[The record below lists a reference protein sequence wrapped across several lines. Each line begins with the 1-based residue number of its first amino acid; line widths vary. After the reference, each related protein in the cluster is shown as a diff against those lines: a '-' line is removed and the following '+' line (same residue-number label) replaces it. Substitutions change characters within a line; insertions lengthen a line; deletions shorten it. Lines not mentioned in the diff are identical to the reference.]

1 MIARAWW
8 WAAFVVVVA
17 VGLYWPAV
25 EVGFLADDVYQ
36 IALIDGVAGERGP
49 LGLYSLYPEDAEA
62 TAEHVR
68 RGSLPWWTVAEFR
81 FVQVRPLSS
90 LLLWVDHALWPKDGV
105 THHVHSLGWL
115 VAALLAAYA
124 AVRRATTPVIA
135 GVALLVYAVDETFG
149 WTTAWLANRCAMVA
163 AAFGFGA
170 LAVHLRRAE
179 RARASEAAE
188 RGGGRDAWLEGALWG
203 LAFAAGEYAL
213 CGVAYVIAHAL
224 VGRRDGWR
232 VRARA
237 LVPAGVCFVGF
248 AVASAAIGAGV
259 HGATSY
265 VDPVG
270 HPLEFAIACV
280 QRVPRM
286 LGEIW
291 LGLPGESDRL
301 FFRYEGTIVAR
312 AMMAFAGVDG
322 PEGVVQ
328 GHGGFVLLVLV
339 VGGGVGWWLA
349 RRWLTED
356 ERRAAA
362 WMALGSLGALVPLAA
377 ILPSTRALALAALG
391 PAVCVGSVGV
401 AAGRALRAL
410 LSDALEGKIPLGR
423 WKTSGG
429 LVRLRVG
436 LLGAIAAG
444 LLLQHVIV
452 DAGWARAQI
461 AGIGSTGRAYQRFVA
476 GPGMA
481 GVEVEGKHVVV
492 IGSPGLV
499 TGLHS
504 LWITHLLGRP
514 LPATWHVLQIGERR
528 LLVRRV
534 DARTLE
540 VSTVGT
546 VMHDQPQEVLFRP
559 PPEALHVGDEV
570 DAGVFRAKV
579 VGEGKS
585 GGVMAVRFTF
595 DRPLEDP
602 ALVFLV
608 GGPEGLGPFALPA
621 VGKATAVAAPV
632 LPGQRREDR

>member
-1 MIARAWW
+1 MKGRGWW

-36 IALIDGVAGERGP
+36 IALIDGVAGERGVF
-49 LGLYSLYPEDAEA
+49 GLYSLYPAGAAGIE
-62 TAEHVR
+62 EHVR

-90 LLLWVDHALWPKDGV
+90 LLLWVDHAVWPKDAV
-105 THHVHSLGWL
+105 VHHLHSLGWL
-115 VAALLAAYA
+115 AAALLAAYG
-124 AVRRATTPVIA
+124 VLRRATTVGIA

-170 LAVHLRRAE
+170 LTVHLRRA
-179 RARASEAAE
+179 AGT
-188 RGGGRDAWLEGALWG
+188 GGKRDAWLEGGLWG
-203 LAFAAGEYAL
+203 LAFSAGEYAL
-213 CGVAYVIAHAL
+213 CGVAYVIAYAL
-224 VGRRDGWR
+224 VGRRDAWR

-237 LVPAGVCFVGF
+237 LIPVGVAFVGF
-248 AVASAAIGAGV
+248 AIASLGLQAGV

-270 HPLEFAIACV
+270 HPFEFLLACV

-291 LGLPGESDRL
+291 LCLPGESDRL
-301 FFRYEGTIVAR
+301 WFRYEGTIVTR
-312 AMMAFAGVDG
+312 AMSAFAGVEG
-322 PEGVVQ
+322 AEGVVQ
-328 GHGGFVLLVLV
+328 AHGGFVLLVLL
-339 VGGGVGWWLA
+339 VGGVPTWWLA
-349 RRWLTED
+349 RRMLTVE
-356 ERRAAA
+356 ERRAVA

-391 PAVCVGSVGV
+391 PAVFVGSIAV
-401 AAGRALRAL
+401 AAGRALRARAPGIAAW
-410 LSDALEGKIPLGR
+410 SR
-423 WKTSGG
+423 TGG
-429 LVRLRVG
+429 LA
-436 LLGAIAAG
+436 AIAAG
-444 LLLQHVIV
+444 LLVQHVIV

-461 AGIGSTGRAYQRFVA
+461 AGIATTGRAYQRFVA
-476 GPGMA
+476 GPGME
-481 GVEVEGKHVVV
+481 GLELEGKHVVV

-514 LPATWHVLQIGERR
+514 MPATWHVLQIGERR

-534 DARTLE
+534 DAHTLE
-540 VSTVGT
+540 LSTLGT
-546 VMHDQPQEVLFRP
+546 IMHDQPQETLFRP
-559 PPEALHVGDEV
+559 PPEGLHTGDVVDVGL
-570 DAGVFRAKV
+570 FRAKV
-579 VGEGKS
+579 VGERKE
-585 GGVMAVRFTF
+585 GGVTAVRFVF
-595 DRPLEDP
+595 DRPLEAA

-608 GGPEGLGPFALPA
+608 GGPEGLGRFELPA
-621 VGKATAVAAPV
+621 IGKAVAVAAP
-632 LPGQRREDR
+632 EDP

>member
-1 MIARAWW
+1 MIARGIARGWW
-8 WAAFVVVVA
+8 WAAFVVIVA

-36 IALIDGVAGERGP
+36 IALIDGVAGERGA
-49 LGLYSLYPEDAEA
+49 LGLYSLYPEGAAGVE
-62 TAEHVR
+62 EHVR
-68 RGSLPWWTVAEFR
+68 RGSLPWWTVEEFR

-90 LLLWVDHALWPKDGV
+90 LLLWVDHAVWPKDGV
-105 THHVHSLGWL
+105 VQHVHSLGWL
-115 VAALLAAYA
+115 AAALLAAYGLL
-124 AVRRATTPVIA
+124 RRATTPVIA
-135 GVALLVYAVDETFG
+135 GVSLVVYAVDETFG

-163 AAFGFGA
+163 AAFAFGA
-170 LAVHLRRAE
+170 LAVHLRRALVVE
-179 RARASEAAE
+179 RAST
-188 RGGGRDAWLEGALWG
+188 RDAWLEGALWG

-213 CGVAYVIAHAL
+213 CGVAYALAFAL
-224 VGRRDGWR
+224 VGRRDAWK

-237 LVPAGVCFVGF
+237 LVPAGVAFGGF
-248 AVASAAIGAGV
+248 ASASAVLRAGV

-270 HPLEFAIACV
+270 HPLEFAIACL

-291 LGLPGESDRL
+291 LCLPGESDRL
-301 FFRYEGTIVAR
+301 WFRYEGTIVTR
-312 AMMAFAGVDG
+312 AMSAFASVDG
-322 PEGVVQ
+322 PEGVVRA
-328 GHGGFVLLVLV
+328 HGGFVLLVLL
-339 VGGGVGWWLA
+339 VGGGLTWWLA
-349 RRWLTED
+349 RKMLTED
-356 ERRAAA
+356 ERRTVR

-391 PAVCVGSVGV
+391 PAVFVGSVGV
-401 AAGRALRAL
+401 AAARAVRARE
-410 LSDALEGKIPLGR
+410 AGVAAWVRTGVLG
-423 WKTSGG
+423 
-429 LVRLRVG
+429 VV
-436 LLGAIAAG
+436 AAG
-444 LLLQHVIV
+444 LLVQHVIV

-461 AGIGSTGRAYQRFVA
+461 AGIASTGRSYQRFVA
-476 GPGMA
+476 GPGMD

-514 LPATWHVLQIGERR
+514 MPATWHVLQIGERR

-546 VMHDQPQEVLFRP
+546 VMHDQPQETLLRP
-559 PPEALHVGDEV
+559 PPEGLHTGDEV
-570 DAGVFRAKV
+570 DVGLFRAKV
-579 VGEGKS
+579 VGEGKE
-585 GGVMAVRFTF
+585 GGVMAVRFVF
-595 DRPLEDP
+595 DRALEDSE
-602 ALVFLV
+602 LVFLV
-608 GGPEGLGPFALPA
+608 GGPEGLGRFELPA
-621 VGKATAVAAPV
+621 VGKAVAVAAPV

>member
-1 MIARAWW
+1 MTARGWW

-36 IALIDGVAGERGP
+36 IALYDGVAGERGA

-68 RGSLPWWTVAEFR
+68 RGSLPWWTVAELR

-90 LLLWVDHALWPKDGV
+90 LLLWVDHTLWPKDGV
-105 THHVHSLGWL
+105 AHHLHSLGWL
-115 VAALLAAYA
+115 AAALVAAHAV
-124 AVRRATTPVIA
+124 VRRATTPVIA

-163 AAFGFGA
+163 AAFSFGA

-179 RARASEAAE
+179 RERETGAPREQGAAA
-188 RGGGRDAWLEGALWG
+188 RDAWLEGGLWG

-213 CGVAYVIAHAL
+213 CGVAYVIAYAL
-224 VGRRDGWR
+224 VGRRDAWR
-232 VRARA
+232 GRARA

-248 AVASAAIGAGV
+248 AVVSVAIGAGV

-270 HPLEFAIACV
+270 HPLEFVVACV

-291 LGLPGESDRL
+291 LCLPGESDRL

-322 PEGVVQ
+322 PEGVVRA
-328 GHGGFVLLVLV
+328 HGGFVLLVLV
-339 VGGGVGWWLA
+339 VGGGVAWWLA
-349 RRWLTED
+349 RRWLGED
-356 ERRAAA
+356 ERRTVA
-362 WMALGSLGALVPLAA
+362 WMALGSLGALVPLSA

-391 PAVCVGSVGV
+391 PAVVVGSVGV
-401 AAGRALRAL
+401 AAGRALRARERGV
-410 LSDALEGKIPLGR
+410 A
-423 WKTSGG
+423 W
-429 LVRLRVG
+429 VRTGV
-436 LLGAIAAG
+436 LGAIAAG
-444 LLLQHVIV
+444 LLVQHVIV

-461 AGIGSTGRAYQRFVA
+461 AGIGNTGQSYQRFVA
-476 GPGMA
+476 GPGME

-492 IGSPGLV
+492 IASPGLV

-514 LPATWHVLQIGERR
+514 MPATWHVLQIGERR

-534 DARTLE
+534 DVRTLE
-540 VSTVGT
+540 VSTLGM
-546 VMHDQPQEVLFRP
+546 VMHDQPQETLFRP
-559 PPEALHVGDEV
+559 PPQGLHVGDEV
-570 DAGVFRAKV
+570 DVGVFRATV
-579 VGEGKS
+579 VGEHKE
-585 GGVMAVRFTF
+585 GGVTAVRFTF
-595 DRPLEDP
+595 DRALEDP
-602 ALVFLV
+602 GLVFLV
-608 GGPEGLGPFALPA
+608 GGADGLGRFALPA